1 MQKNPAIAAAA
12 QKIRLDDNGDLMIFD
27 HLASMRR
34 TQTSFHKL
42 VRVAFACGNDG
53 TGRGRA
59 IVFAGH
65 QARRASVLT

>member
-34 TQTSFHKL
+34 TKTSFHKL
-42 VRVAFACGNDG
+42 VRVAFACANDG
-53 TGRGRA
+53 AGRGRA

-65 QARRASVLT
+65 QARRAPVLT

>member
-34 TQTSFHKL
+34 TKTSFHKL
-42 VRVAFACGNDG
+42 VRVAFACGNAG
-53 TGRGRA
+53 AGRGRA

-65 QARRASVLT
+65 QARRAPVLT